1 MKKWLYYTV
10 SILFLVGSRALI
22 DFMILGQTISILSF
36 FRYLMSAVI
45 GTSLVVYVVLIN
57 KPMVNKIKKRLCYVV
72 AILISIVCGSLVE
85 VMMIGKAVAIPSFFC
100 YLMSGVITLSFAGYV
115 IYITKRKKA

>member
-1 MKKWLYYTV
+1 
-10 SILFLVGSRALI
+10 
-22 DFMILGQTISILSF
+22 
-36 FRYLMSAVI
+36 MSAVI